1 MSKVPSSTVLL
12 SRLAQSN
19 YYLQFTVEPK
29 YVTNYVLV
37 LGLQLKNNP
46 NTNIIIYS
54 LK

>member
-12 SRLAQSN
+12 SICLAQSN

-37 LGLQLKNNP
+37 LGL
-46 NTNIIIYS
+46 
-54 LK
+54 